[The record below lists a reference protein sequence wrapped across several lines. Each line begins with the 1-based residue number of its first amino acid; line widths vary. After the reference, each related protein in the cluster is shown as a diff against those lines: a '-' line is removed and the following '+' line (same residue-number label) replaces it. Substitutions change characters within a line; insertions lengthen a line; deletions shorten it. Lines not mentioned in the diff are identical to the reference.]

1 MLQSGQKMSVSSRYI
16 GHTHTYTCPITNENI
31 ELIEGQ
37 SYLIDI
43 RVDGPRVVIN
53 GQPIIMS
60 DSTYWL
66 IFDNGRIQIP
76 YSPEALPKQ
85 WQGLEA

>member
-1 MLQSGQKMSVSSRYI
+1 MAAHSTYI
-16 GHTHTYTCPITNENI
+16 GPTRTYTCPITNESI
-31 ELIEGQ
+31 ELVEGQ

-43 RVDGPRVVIN
+43 RVDSPRVVIN
-53 GQPIIMS
+53 NQPIILS

-66 IFDNGRIQIP
+66 MFDGGRIQLP

-85 WQGLEA
+85 WQGLGV

>member
-1 MLQSGQKMSVSSRYI
+1 MPVSSKYV
-16 GHTHTYTCPITNENI
+16 GHTHTYTCPVTNQSI
-31 ELIEGQ
+31 ELVEGE

-43 RVDGPRVVIN
+43 RVDSPRIVVN
-53 GQPIIMS
+53 GQPIVLS

-66 IFDNGRIQIP
+66 MFDGGRVQIP

-85 WQGLEA
+85 WQGLGA